1 MVVQDLIMDQEGNKP
16 ITLLAERAEEN
27 MTLSW
32 GPKPLPHAQRL
43 AIAHEIAKRVKE
55 RFHSELIAIG
65 LYGSLAREDDGPYS
79 DIELFAVMRTD
90 HYEQRY
96 EWCTAKWKAEVD
108 LYGKQTL
115 RELAAQV
122 DGRWPLTHSSFQTVL
137 PLDDP
142 EHFFAEIHMIAQ
154 TSPEA
159 LFKEAIENL
168 LVDDVFECIGKIR
181 NAQVLVIPTALPTLV
196 LKLVQAVAMVVG
208 LANRQCYTTG
218 TRVILEAMALP
229 DLPGGFREL
238 GQIILTG
245 DLRDG
250 QQLGTLCERLWQGLN
265 IWANDHGYQIISQER
280 IPF

>member
-1 MVVQDLIMDQEGNKP
+1 
-16 ITLLAERAEEN
+16 

-32 GPKPLPHAQRL
+32 GPQPLSHTQRL
-43 AIAHEIAKRVKE
+43 TIAHEIAERVKVC
-55 RFHSELIAIG
+55 FHPEVIAIG
-65 LYGSLAREDDGPYS
+65 LYGSLAREEDGPYS
-79 DIELFAVMRTD
+79 DIELFGMLRID
-90 HYEQRY
+90 QYEQRY

-115 RELAAQV
+115 RERAAHV
-122 DGRWPLTHSSFQTVL
+122 DGRWPLTHSAFQTVL

-142 EHFFAEIHMIAQ
+142 EHLFAEIRTIAQ
-154 TSPEA
+154 ASPEPQ
-159 LFKEAIENL
+159 FREAIENL
-168 LVDDVFECIGKIR
+168 LVDDVFECIGKIC
-181 NAQVLVIPTALPTLV
+181 NARALGIPTALPILV

-218 TRVILEAMALP
+218 TSVIPEAMALP
-229 DLPGGFREL
+229 DLPNGFREL

-250 QQLGTLCERLWQGLN
+250 QQLGIACERLWQGLN
-265 IWANDHGYQIISQER
+265 IWAKDHGYQFISQER